1 MKTTS
6 AVPEIAATFEA
17 DIRSTTRAWEDFLS
31 NKEEA
36 LLKVRRVV
44 SRSWRRSLAA
54 GVDPSMTR
62 APRVM
67 GNDELERLR
76 QNERLLLDSSRSIF
90 DRLDPHLRSTQSI
103 VLLTDARGLVL
114 DAIGDP
120 RIRDLGREAHIDAGA
135 TWNEARSGTNAI
147 GTALVDNA
155 PVQIHASEHFCA
167 AVKQWTCA
175 AAPIHDPVDGE
186 MIGVFDISGP
196 EDTVHPLC
204 LALAMSAAAEAKI
217 DLSQKYLREEL
228 QLRAW
233 FEDIIRPSTADA
245 VILLDRKG
253 RPIRASGPPALVRE
267 LMRRIGQ
274 DGPPTRSTR
283 LLQLDT
289 GFLEVTVFDT
299 GMRMETL
306 TDDVD
311 RLGVMLILPSAGAS
325 GISRRPLAPAPGSSD
340 PFWQVGG
347 LSEVMKP
354 IVGRARQ
361 IARSAAPV
369 LILGETGT
377 GKEVMARAIHAAS
390 PRAKGPFVA
399 VNCATLNREL
409 AASELFGYTAGA
421 FTGARREGRA
431 GYFELADGGTLFL
444 DELGDMPLDVQ
455 GHFLRVLENGTFQRV
470 GSGNERFVSV
480 RVIGAT
486 NVPLNEAVEAGR
498 FRADL
503 FFRLNVGQISLPPL
517 RQRHAD
523 ISWLTES
530 LLEHIRQRY
539 EMPGLVLD
547 PAVLAAFQAY
557 DWPGNIREL
566 ANALEGM
573 AAVSQDGILAPELL
587 PSTLA
592 EATSIRAEEFGTLRL
607 SEREMIV
614 RCLKENGGNRAQ
626 SARQLGIAKSTLY
639 AKMKLYRIS

>member
-6 AVPEIAATFEA
+6 AAPEIAATSEL

-31 NKEEA
+31 GKEEE

-67 GNDELERLR
+67 ENDELERLR
-76 QNERLLLDSSRSIF
+76 QNARLLLDSSRSIL

-120 RIRDLGREAHIDAGA
+120 RIRELGREAHIDAGA

-147 GTALVDNA
+147 GTALVDNV

-167 AVKQWTCA
+167 AVKRWTCA

-204 LALAMSAAAEAKI
+204 LALAMSAAAETKA
-217 DLSQKYLREEL
+217 DLSQKYIREEL
-228 QLRAW
+228 RLRAW

-253 RPIRASGPPALVRE
+253 RPVRASGPPALVRE

-274 DGPPTRSTR
+274 SNPPNRGTR
-283 LLQLDT
+283 LLRLDT
-289 GFLEVTVFDT
+289 GSFEMTVFDA

-306 TDDVD
+306 TDGADS
-311 RLGVMLILPSAGAS
+311 LGVMLILPAA
-325 GISRRPLAPAPGSSD
+325 GISGMPRRPLGAAPDSSD

-347 LSEVMKP
+347 QSEVMRP
-354 IVGRARQ
+354 IVARARQ
-361 IARSAAPV
+361 IARTAAPV

-390 PRAKGPFVA
+390 PRASGPFVA

-421 FTGARREGRA
+421 FTGARREGRT

-455 GHFLRVLENGTFQRV
+455 GHFLRVLESGTFQRV
-470 GSGNERFVSV
+470 GSGDERSISV

-486 NVPLNEAVEAGR
+486 NVPLKDAVGAGR

-523 ISWLTES
+523 ISDLTET
-530 LLEHIRQRY
+530 LLERIRQRY

-547 PAVLAAFQAY
+547 PAVLAVFRAY

-573 AAVSQDGILAPELL
+573 AAVSQDGMLAPDLL
-587 PSTLA
+587 PATLA
-592 EATSIRAEEFGTLRL
+592 EATGIGAEELGTLRL
-607 SEREMIV
+607 SEREVIV
-614 RCLKENGGNRAQ
+614 RCLRENGGNRAQ
-626 SARQLGIAKSTLY
+626 AARQLGVAKSTLY
-639 AKMKLYRIS
+639 AKLKLYRIN